1 MTSKPTSGTSDAR
14 PALLSVVALML
25 LLMPFL
31 LLTTSVQ
38 KLAGI
43 DLLLAGN
50 NSELPPEP
58 PGIVER
64 LTVVVHPDTALEIT
78 AQVRRSDVGA
88 KIGETEARAER
99 IEAGAEGLDLA
110 ALQSALRRYKG
121 LDPEREQ
128 ATLLPAD
135 SLSNGQVVN
144 LMDAMRRDAEGELFP
159 KVALGVEP
167 PAPSDA
173 EGEQP

>member
-1 MTSKPTSGTSDAR
+1 
-14 PALLSVVALML
+14 ML

-58 PGIVER
+58 PGIVEG
-64 LTVVVHPDTALEIT
+64 LTVVVHPDTAFDIS

-88 KIGETEARAER
+88 KTGETEARSER
-99 IEAGAEGLDLA
+99 IPPGSGGVDLA
-110 ALQSALRRYKG
+110 ALQNALRRYKG
-121 LDPEREQ
+121 LDPERDQ

-135 SLSNGQVVN
+135 SLNNGQVVN

-159 KVALGVEP
+159 KVALGVLPAAKPSAE
-167 PAPSDA
+167 PAPT
-173 EGEQP
+173 EPTQP

>member
-1 MTSKPTSGTSDAR
+1 
-14 PALLSVVALML
+14 ML

-43 DLLLAGN
+43 DLLLAGSN
-50 NSELPPEP
+50 AELPPEP
-58 PGIVER
+58 PGIVEG
-64 LTVVVHPDTALEIT
+64 LTVVVHPDAAMDIT

-88 KIGETEARAER
+88 KTGETEARAER
-99 IEAGAEGLDLA
+99 IAPLAEDLDLA
-110 ALQSALRRYKG
+110 SLQTVLRRYKG

-135 SLSNGQVVN
+135 SLNNAQVVN
-144 LMDAMRRDAEGELFP
+144 LMDAMRRDGDGELFP
-159 KVALGVEP
+159 RVALGVEP
-167 PAPSDA
+167 PVLVPATAPP
-173 EGEQP
+173 EGP